1 MCLGFDFEI
10 FFFLLQ
16 ESHRVWGRGAATA
29 PFKWPVPRYFGTW
42 PKNKASQQR
51 NLLPLPVLSALQAVK
66 LLRLII
72 PANESLTVFTLHT
85 HHALSL
91 SLSILLPLQWR
102 RPRWAQYSKFPIS
115 IIAISRGKI
124 YPNFISTKIVRH
136 DQLTRLFQLGIENLK
151 TFEIDRECYIY
162 IFIKASSRE
171 KLFLPI
177 CNFNV
182 LPRESKDPR
191 NFKTRSK
198 TSSIPR

>member
-91 SLSILLPLQWR
+91 SLFSFLSSGVALGGPNTRNFQFQLLL
-102 RPRWAQYSKFPIS
+102 SLVEKFTQI
-115 IIAISRGKI
+115 
-124 YPNFISTKIVRH
+124 
-136 DQLTRLFQLGIENLK
+136 LFQRKLYVTINSPDSSSSGLK
-151 TFEIDRECYIY
+151 I
-162 IFIKASSRE
+162 
-171 KLFLPI
+171 
-177 CNFNV
+177 
-182 LPRESKDPR
+182 
-191 NFKTRSK
+191 
-198 TSSIPR
+198 